1 MNGVIVVNK
10 AGGWTSHDVVAKM
23 RRLAGTRRIGHLGTL
38 DPMATGVLPLVVGTA
53 TRLSQFYTHNDKVYD
68 AVVHFG
74 YSTDSFDRDGA
85 PTSPVTAPEIA
96 RERLD
101 PLLDRFRGPISQI
114 PPAISAKKINGT
126 PAYRLARKNVPV
138 DLAPVE
144 VTIHSL
150 ELVECS
156 GSEARIVVHC
166 SGGTYLRA
174 LARDLGELIGC
185 GAFLERL
192 LRLRSGAFTLEQAH
206 TIEQLEEMARE
217 ERIIQTVI
225 PSAEL
230 LPEFPSEVVD
240 PVTAGFIRQGRD
252 FRVSPFR
259 VRSGSKYVKAV
270 TQSGELIAI
279 GEAKLP
285 NLYHP
290 MMVL

>member
-74 YSTDSFDRDGA
+74 YSTDSFDRDGS
-85 PTSPVTAPEIA
+85 PTSPITAPEIA
-96 RERLD
+96 RERLE

-192 LRLRSGAFTLEQAH
+192 LRLRSGAFTLEQAR

-217 ERIIQTVI
+217 ERIIQAVI

-259 VRSGSKYVKAV
+259 VRPGSKYVKAV